1 MVIQIKEGIKMTL
14 NKAIKIIKI
23 KVGDLQLRY
32 NILDYKNE
40 NDYTHDYTNELEEY
54 EKSITFYKQ
63 MIFEL
68 ENINIKGE

>member
-14 NKAIKIIKI
+14 NKAIKIIKL